1 MAVDEIV
8 ILANSFKHG
17 GRCVAGISMRSD
29 DWVRPVSTHPH
40 GELYPY
46 HYRVDG
52 QDVELL
58 DVVGFEHGDIA
69 RDPCQP
75 ENVEVGDGR
84 WWRTGRLG
92 LEDAARTLRPKL
104 ADGPRLLGNRG
115 AAMPEEEALRGVDAS
130 LALVWPEEVE
140 FRLDPPR
147 EGMARLRPRVKF
159 TLGDQDYDL
168 PLTDTSVRPKLIRK
182 GLGTYDCA
190 DLGLDLGVAP
200 LLTVSL
206 AEPREGWCT
215 KLVAAVMPTPWRSQ

>member
-17 GRCVAGISMRSD
+17 GRCVAGISTRSG
-29 DWVRPVSTHPH
+29 DWVRPVSAHPH

-46 HYRVDG
+46 HYRIDG
-52 QDVELL
+52 RDVGLL
-58 DVVGFEHGDIA
+58 DVVGFDHGGDA

-75 ENVEVGDGR
+75 ENVAVGDGR
-84 WWRTGRLG
+84 WWRTGKLAP
-92 LEDAARTLRPKL
+92 EDALRILRPKL

-115 AAMPEEEALRGVDAS
+115 AAMTEEDALGGVDAS
-130 LALVWPEEVE
+130 LALVRPEQTE

-147 EGMARLRPRVKF
+147 DGTTNRRPRVKF

-168 PLTDTSVRPKLIRK
+168 SLTDTTVRPRLIRE
-182 GLGTYDCA
+182 GLGTHDGA
-190 DLGLDLGVAP
+190 DLGLGSSADL

-206 AEPREGWCT
+206 AEPRDGWCT
-215 KLVAAVMPTPWRSQ
+215 KLVAAVMPAPWSS